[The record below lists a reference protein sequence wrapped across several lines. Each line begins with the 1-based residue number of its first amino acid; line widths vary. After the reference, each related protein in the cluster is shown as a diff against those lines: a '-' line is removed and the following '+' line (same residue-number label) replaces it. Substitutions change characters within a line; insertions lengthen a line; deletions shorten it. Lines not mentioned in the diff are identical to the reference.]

1 MKTLTAT
8 GYIIQDKQGT
18 AIFGYGETVGE
29 AWAMVRDGAGPFT
42 NAYGEPK
49 DDERAFAEDFRTFGA
64 TAALI
69 AKVQDDGGAIDW
81 EVIGGIA
88 CTREEAEADEEA

>member
-1 MKTLTAT
+1 MTKHLITA
-8 GYIIQDKQGT
+8 GYIIQDKQGI
-18 AIFGYGETVGE
+18 AIFGYGETVDE

-42 NAYGEPK
+42 DAYGEPK

-69 AKVQDDGGAIDW
+69 AKVKAEGGAIEWDH
-81 EVIGGIA
+81 VRGVA
-88 CTREEAEADEEA
+88 CTREEGDEE